1 MYKCTFGT
9 LFFMAGVSSVASIP
23 VDWILSMKL
32 CKINSQRPA
41 KVNDIANKN
50 VWIGAAKYRHNLG
63 EVYLQITEEDRK
75 RTCTSTDRS
84 CPNTDD
90 CEFCDIRV
98 LGFKPSLNMLHILT
112 PNIKYIVADF
122 RSIEEIQEPD
132 VCLLNT
138 ETFTKDYVSCKM
150 EYEDGCRST
159 ENFSNLKMIIIV
171 QRNHSSSTES
181 STESF
186 SENELMKSR
195 GVQLRLNGVLM
206 PLLAYIQASL
216 SSI

>member
-50 VWIGAAKYRHNLG
+50 VWIGAAKYRHNL
-63 EVYLQITEEDRK
+63 
-75 RTCTSTDRS
+75 DRS

>member
-50 VWIGAAKYRHNLG
+50 VWIGAAKYRHNL
-63 EVYLQITEEDRK
+63 
-75 RTCTSTDRS
+75 DRS

-90 CEFCDIRV
+90 CEYCDIRM

-195 GVQLRLNGVLM
+195 GVQLRLNVVLM